1 MRRCHRRETAR
12 MDESDRAHVFEHGEG
27 DWWAEC
33 LVCGEWVSTSNAT
46 RREAEEKFG
55 RHLQNDHA

>member
-1 MRRCHRRETAR
+1 
-12 MDESDRAHVFEHGEG
+12 MDESDRAHVFEHSDG

-55 RHLQNDHA
+55 RHLQNVHA